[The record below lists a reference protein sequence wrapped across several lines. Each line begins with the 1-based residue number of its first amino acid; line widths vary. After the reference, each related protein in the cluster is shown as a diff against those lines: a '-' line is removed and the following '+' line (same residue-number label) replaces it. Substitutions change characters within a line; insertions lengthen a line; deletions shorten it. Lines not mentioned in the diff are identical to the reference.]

1 MARIILSL
9 SMIVAVIGCAV
20 PGSSAG
26 PGTDGAT
33 AGSAAPSASAADPPV
48 GWDRAGE
55 PQGFDLC
62 AEDAAAEALPAFGE
76 PDKSDDGVVR
86 HSVVSNSQGEL
97 FRVDVTGVDDGPVVA
112 YLEKAMLCL
121 DVIFTDAGDVE
132 GEPGV
137 TEEEAEP
144 PDAAFAGEDLI
155 IEITI
160 LGFVDANAADPAA
173 VAKDIGSQPLDVWP
187 ARRERNNVRSSVAP
201 DDIGKDY
208 LIDAVIDP
216 PLGKTTHHYRE
227 LYVKAVQA
235 TISVDRGQVTAAL
248 CRGSSYPFA
257 TATVNT
263 NGSARMSGQTTLA
276 YLYDLAV
283 KGLTSDNRYKVAK
296 SWWIPGWVAD
306 FGSSAP
312 IGSTRNCYP

>member
-1 MARIILSL
+1 MTRIILSL
-9 SMIVAVIGCAV
+9 SMIVAVIGCTV

-26 PGTDGAT
+26 PGTTGAT
-33 AGSAAPSASAADPPV
+33 EGGATPSASVADPPV
-48 GWDRAGE
+48 EWDRAGE

-62 AEDAAAEALPAFGE
+62 PDDAVAQAPPAFGE
-76 PDKSDDGVVR
+76 PDRSENRVVR

-112 YLEKAMLCL
+112 YLEKAMFCL
-121 DVIFTDAGDVE
+121 DVILTEAGGVE

-155 IEITI
+155 IEITL
-160 LGFVDANAADPAA
+160 LGFVDPNADPAA
-173 VAKDIGSQPLDVWP
+173 VAKDIGSQPLDGWP
-187 ARRERNNVRSSVAP
+187 AQMERNNVSTSFAP
-201 DDIGKDY
+201 DAVGKDY

-216 PLGKTTHHYRE
+216 PLGKATHHYRE

-235 TISVDRGQVTAAL
+235 TIYVDRGQVTGAL

-263 NGSARMSGQTTLA
+263 NGSARLSGQTTLA
-276 YLYDLAV
+276 YLYDLGV

-296 SWWIPGWVAD
+296 SWWVPGWAAD

-312 IGSTRNCYP
+312 TGSTRNCYP

>member
-9 SMIVAVIGCAV
+9 SMIVAVIGCTV
-20 PGSSAG
+20 PPGSSAG
-26 PGTDGAT
+26 PGTAGAT
-33 AGSAAPSASAADPPV
+33 DGSAAPSASVADPPV
-48 GWDRAGE
+48 EWDRAGE

-62 AEDAAAEALPAFGE
+62 AEDAAAEAIPAFGE
-76 PDKSDDGVVR
+76 PERSEVGVVR

-112 YLEKAMLCL
+112 YLEQVMLCL
-121 DVIFTDAGDVE
+121 DVILTGAGAAK

-137 TEEEAEP
+137 TEEEAAP
-144 PDAAFAGEDLI
+144 SDVAFAGEDLI
-155 IEITI
+155 IEITL
-160 LGFVDANAADPAA
+160 LGFVDPNADLAA

-187 ARRERNNVRSSVAP
+187 AQMEKNNVSSSLAP
-201 DDIGKDY
+201 DDVGKDY

-235 TISVDRGQVTAAL
+235 TISVDRGQVTGAL

-257 TATVNT
+257 TATINT
-263 NGSARMSGQTTLA
+263 GGSARMSGQTTLA
-276 YLYDLAV
+276 YLYDLGV

-296 SWWIPGWVAD
+296 SWWVPGWVAD

-312 IGSTRNCYP
+312 TGSARNCYP